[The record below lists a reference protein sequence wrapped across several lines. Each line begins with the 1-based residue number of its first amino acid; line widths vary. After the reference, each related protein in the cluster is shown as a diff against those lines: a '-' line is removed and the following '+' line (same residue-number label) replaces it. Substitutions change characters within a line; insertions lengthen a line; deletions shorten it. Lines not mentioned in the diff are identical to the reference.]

1 LKQFKIKPMNIIQI
15 AVLLSVETSKMPFLT
30 AIDFAELESKLE
42 DEKQNHP
49 NLTQESITFFLD
61 ALKHNAM
68 QFQAVMNHRALF
80 NFFAKKNRS
89 KKQFQEITIENEQ
102 AIKGFIQT
110 YLIAELNPFV
120 YDKMGAN
127 DFQEIAFLSEAH
139 PYLPDRVAEKMFYY
153 AAEKLDLA
161 NQTLKPPFRDFSKIL
176 YVKDANFFLFL
187 NGLKNEFI
195 EAKVK
200 AFFTTVMNMYI
211 ADKSSELAKR
221 TFTAMKNYHSLDE
234 NLSKNIGMLKE
245 SAEINYKPFAVN
257 AKKYYWIY
265 AIVATLVVWRVWL
278 LVGDISEMNSQ
289 FDSYQNYDDYE
300 MQSEPR
306 QIDRYYTDMKFKID
320 SFRVFLADYNQSQIR
335 RLTHLS
341 NIKTGQ
347 NPFET
352 FYENQPTGE
361 SNNYLKV
368 SNVSDYDIV
377 LLENAVLYD
386 TIKMPRTAHFI
397 KAGESVVVNFNNA
410 DAKTIFNV
418 YMGKKLATFQTESN
432 HLFIRNGSVVEY
444 RFSEL
449 IPNVKE
455 VLETD
460 YIIKNDAAIDFIN
473 SHLRIDSEELIEN

>member
-1 LKQFKIKPMNIIQI
+1 MNIIEI
-15 AVLLSVETSKMPFLT
+15 AVLLSVETSKMAFLT
-30 AIDFAELESKLE
+30 AADFAELERKLE

-49 NLTQESITFFLD
+49 NLTQESIISFLD
-61 ALKHNAM
+61 ALKNHAM
-68 QFQAVMNHRALF
+68 QFQAVMNNRALF
-80 NFFAKKNRS
+80 NFFAQKNLS
-89 KKQFQEITIENEQ
+89 KKQFQEVNIEDEQ
-102 AIKGFIQT
+102 AIKDFIQT
-110 YLIAELNPFV
+110 FLIAELNPFV
-120 YDKMGAN
+120 FDKIKAN
-127 DFQEIAFLSEAH
+127 EFQDIASLTEAH
-139 PYLPDRVAEKMFYY
+139 PFLPDRITEKMLFY
-153 AAEKLDLA
+153 ATEKLDLA
-161 NQTLKPPFRDFSKIL
+161 NQTLKPPFGDFSKIL
-176 YVKDANFFLFL
+176 YIKDANFFIFL
-187 NGLKNEFI
+187 NGLKNDVI

-245 SAEINYKPFAVN
+245 SAEINYRPFAVN
-257 AKKYYWIY
+257 NKKYYWIY
-265 AIVATLVVWRVWL
+265 AVVGLIILIRVSFF
-278 LVGDISEMNSQ
+278 ISDLSKLNSE
-289 FDSYQNYDDYE
+289 FENYESYDDYE

-306 QIDRYYTDMKFKID
+306 QLDRYYTDMKFKID

-335 RLTHLS
+335 RLTNLS

-352 FYENQPTGE
+352 FYKNQPTAE
-361 SNNYLKV
+361 SSNYLKV
-368 SNVSDYDIV
+368 RNTSNYDMI

-386 TIKMPRTAHFI
+386 SIKMPRTAHFI
-397 KAGESVVVNFNNA
+397 KAGESVEVNFNNA

-460 YIIKNDAAIDFIN
+460 YVFRNDVTLKYLNGNLNI
-473 SHLRIDSEELIEN
+473 EE